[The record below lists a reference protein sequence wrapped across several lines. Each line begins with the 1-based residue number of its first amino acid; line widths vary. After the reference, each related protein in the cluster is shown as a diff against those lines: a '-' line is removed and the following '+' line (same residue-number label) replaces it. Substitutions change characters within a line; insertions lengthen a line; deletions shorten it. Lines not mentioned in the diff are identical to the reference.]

1 MQKKKEKGKSIDS
14 GFAEMEDKAL
24 SAQGSP
30 RKEKSGYIHTEKD
43 PGDYPQ
49 DSTPS
54 SFKTYSKATIASL

>member
-1 MQKKKEKGKSIDS
+1 
-14 GFAEMEDKAL
+14 MEDKAL